1 MIYTWSNIL
10 SFSFPPQKCFDKKKL
25 FIITDFP
32 DLTTAFNKIIAG
44 SSGSFSLYFLG
55 KGISGYSHVGTL
67 IFKELSNEFLILLLL
82 TSIYIYIYKNIFLY
96 IINYMISLMNIV
108 KEGSVYV
115 QLRNI
120 KEKIEILEKELNEI
134 SKILNLLSL
143 DINKYLQI
151 ILKNKSQTILNEK

>member
-1 MIYTWSNIL
+1 
-10 SFSFPPQKCFDKKKL
+10 
-25 FIITDFP
+25 
-32 DLTTAFNKIIAG
+32 
-44 SSGSFSLYFLG
+44 
-55 KGISGYSHVGTL
+55 
-67 IFKELSNEFLILLLL
+67 
-82 TSIYIYIYKNIFLY
+82 
-96 IINYMISLMNIV
+96 MISLMNIV

-151 ILKNKSQTILNEK
+151 ILKNKSQTILNEKNLEFLLSTYDKL